1 MLSLHIMRSFRNILL
16 AALAL
21 ALASCSQKADFVTM
35 LVGTYSTPESNG
47 IYACRFDQE
56 NGRADTSFI
65 GNIALPEASYLTLNE
80 ATSTIYAVSEM
91 DSASSY
97 VSALSFN
104 KEYLSFRNMGKAAT
118 EGSPCYVS
126 TNGGIVVTANYG
138 GGSLSTFRIG
148 EEGTL
153 YDTIPCQHIIGHIGG
168 PDSTRQNQPHIHCV
182 IFSPDGKF
190 LLASDFSADQI
201 LSFKVEG
208 DSLIEYAATKLNPDY
223 GPRHIIFKG
232 GDRAYVIGELSGDI
246 TICEYADGRLTPMQV
261 VENDP
266 ANARGSA
273 DIRITPDGRFLYAS
287 NRLKND
293 GVGIYRIEPDGKLSS
308 VGYQVTGTH
317 PRNICVTPNGKFLLV
332 ACRDTNEIEIY
343 KINSKTGLLNDTGN
357 RVHLPKPVCVVFD

>member
-1 MLSLHIMRSFRNILL
+1 MGNIRNILI
-16 AALAL
+16 ASLAL
-21 ALASCSQKADFVTM
+21 ALAGCSQKADYVAM
-35 LVGTYSTPESNG
+35 LVGTYSTQNSNG

-56 NGRADTSFI
+56 KGRADTSFI
-65 GNIALPEASYLTLNE
+65 GHIALPEASYLAVNE
-80 ATSTIYAVSEM
+80 ATGTIYAVSEM
-91 DSASSY
+91 DSASSF

-168 PDSTRQNQPHIHCV
+168 PDSTRQERPHIHCA
-182 IFSPDGKF
+182 IFAPDGRYQ
-190 LLASDFSADQI
+190 LASDFSADQI

-208 DSLIEYAATKLNPDY
+208 DSLIEYAATQLNPDY

-232 GDRAYVIGELSGDI
+232 SDRAYVIGELSGDI
-246 TICEYADGRLTPMQV
+246 TVCEYADGRLTPMQV

-293 GVGIYRIEPDGKLSS
+293 GVGIYRIEADGKLSN
-308 VGYQVTGTH
+308 VGYQTTGKH

-332 ACRDTNEIEIY
+332 ACRDTNEIEVY
-343 KINSKTGLLNDTGN
+343 KIDSKTGLLKDTGN
-357 RVHLPKPVCVVFD
+357 RVRLPKPVCVVFD